1 MNEKPRV
8 LFITTSFPTSSNQ
21 GSGIFVF
28 RLINQLSNHVRASV
42 LTPDT
47 TAENTF
53 NAGSLDVIPA
63 RYAPRRYQTLAH
75 SPGGIP
81 ETVRRHPLNYASLV
95 SLLISLFL
103 NTLKHGRRA
112 QLIHSNWSIGGL
124 IGGAAALFIRRP
136 TVVTLRGADLNRAK
150 DRWLDRAT
158 LGIALRLNDRVV
170 CVSQS
175 QHTWLLDNFPAARGK
190 TLHIANG
197 VFSPSRQHRT
207 PKAVKSEDRQTLK
220 LVSVGSL
227 IRRKGHAHVIETLAS
242 LPADSGVTLT
252 IIGEGQ
258 DHMGLQNLITKLG
271 LDSRVTLAGDVAPGL
286 IPDILL
292 EHDAFILCSY
302 SEGRSNAILEA
313 MASGIPVIAT
323 DIPGTNELIRNNH
336 NGILVPCD
344 SSESLR
350 SAILQLRDNPD
361 MRESLGQS
369 AAQTI
374 LDLDLTWERA
384 SNDYFGLYNALIKNN
399 IES

>member
-1 MNEKPRV
+1 
-8 LFITTSFPTSSNQ
+8 
-21 GSGIFVF
+21 
-28 RLINQLSNHVRASV
+28 
-42 LTPDT
+42 
-47 TAENTF
+47 
-53 NAGSLDVIPA
+53 
-63 RYAPRRYQTLAH
+63 
-75 SPGGIP
+75 
-81 ETVRRHPLNYASLV
+81 
-95 SLLISLFL
+95 
-103 NTLKHGRRA
+103 
-112 QLIHSNWSIGGL
+112 
-124 IGGAAALFIRRP
+124 
-136 TVVTLRGADLNRAK
+136 
-150 DRWLDRAT
+150 
-158 LGIALRLNDRVV
+158 V

-175 QHTWLLDNFPAARGK
+175 QHTWLLDNFPEARGK
-190 TLHIANG
+190 TSHIGNG
-197 VFSPSRQHRT
+197 VFLPSRQHST
-207 PKAVKSEDRQTLK
+207 PKAVKAEDRQTLK

-227 IRRKGHAHVIETLAS
+227 IRRKGHAQVIETLAS

-252 IIGEGQ
+252 VIGEGQ
-258 DHMGLQNLITKLG
+258 DHMGLQNLITRLG
-271 LDSRVTLAGDVAPGL
+271 LDSHVTLAGHVAPDL

-369 AAQTI
+369 AVQTI

-384 SNDYFGLYNALIKNN
+384 SNDYLGLYNALINNN